1 MMRMVSGQTG
11 FLMIIFLPLLLPCS
25 SAASIW
31 EQIQE
36 PAGASNSSPGQT
48 TAGVSGG
55 FWGSLLGHRPQ
66 QGGGGE
72 HNTFR
77 NSQRKIESKRQILPS
92 SLRSLHTLNTEY
104 EDDYGEMFTPEESRT
119 LPHQ

>member
-48 TAGVSGG
+48 NAGVSGG
-55 FWGSLLGHRPQ
+55 FWGSLLGHRSQ
-66 QGGGGE
+66 QSGAGE